1 MRDPAM
7 RAVLTIVW
15 LLVLAAIAH
24 FLAVTYQKYGDVNA
38 GSYSLFSTR
47 REWLWAH
54 LSGATL
60 TLLLGPFQFL
70 TPLRVAYPRVH
81 RWTGRL
87 YLLAMLVA
95 CAGAV
100 GLIVTTPAGI
110 GIQVAFAATE
120 LAWLSTAVMGFVAI
134 RGKRMQVHRR
144 WMIRNYIITF
154 VFITFRVALMIPTLM
169 ALGPPS
175 VMIPVL
181 LELSWVIPLVV
192 YELSAAA
199 FGRATGRLAAQ
210 VL

>member
-1 MRDPAM
+1 MRDPVM
-7 RAVLTIVW
+7 RAVSAIAW
-15 LLVLAAIAH
+15 LFVLAAIAH
-24 FLAVTYQKYGDVNA
+24 FLAITYQKYGDVNA
-38 GSYSLFSTR
+38 GSYSLFSSR
-47 REWLWAH
+47 REWLLAH

-60 TLLLGPFQFL
+60 TLLLGPFQFP
-70 TPLRVAYPRVH
+70 TRLRVAYPLVH

-87 YLLAMLVA
+87 YLVAMLVA
-95 CAGAV
+95 CVGAA

-110 GIQVAFAATE
+110 GIQIAFAATE
-120 LAWLSTAVMGFVAI
+120 LAWLFTALMGFIAI